1 MSISGYKISFS
12 SLVSPR
18 MISTRRHLQYASGHI
33 ELGMFKEAAA
43 ELEAIKP
50 SDQVLPA
57 VISVR
62 IDLHMHAKQW
72 NQVIIF
78 AKELSRLTP
87 EDDKGWISHAFAL
100 RELELIEE
108 AQAVLQEAELLHW
121 EKCGVL
127 HYNLA
132 CYACLLGNKPEA
144 KRRLA
149 IAVKMDKAWKQSA
162 LEDPDLK
169 AMRSVIVAMK

>member
-1 MSISGYKISFS
+1 
-12 SLVSPR
+12 

-33 ELGMFKEAAA
+33 ELGMFKEAVA

-50 SDQVLPA
+50 ADRPLPA

-62 IDLHMHAKQW
+62 IELHMAAKQW
-72 NQVIIF
+72 NRVITF
-78 AKELSRLTP
+78 AQELIRLAP
-87 EDDKGWISHAFAL
+87 EEDKGWITHAYAL
-100 RELELIEE
+100 RELEQIEE
-108 AQAVLQEAELLHW
+108 AQTVLLAAEPLHGK
-121 EKCGVL
+121 KCGVL

-144 KRRLA
+144 KRRLK
-149 IAVKMDKAWKQSA
+149 IAFKQDKAWKQSA

-169 AMRSVIVAMK
+169 AMRSIIVAMK

>member
-1 MSISGYKISFS
+1 
-12 SLVSPR
+12 

-33 ELGMFKEAAA
+33 ELGMFKEAVA
-43 ELEAIKP
+43 ELAAINP
-50 SDQVLPA
+50 SDQILPA
-57 VISVR
+57 VISVH

-72 NQVIIF
+72 NQVITF
-78 AKELSRLTP
+78 SQELVRVTP

-100 RELELIEE
+100 RELERIEE
-108 AQAVLQEAELLHW
+108 AQIVLLEAESHLKT
-121 EKCGVL
+121 KCGIL

-144 KRRLA
+144 KRRLLTA
-149 IAVKMDKAWKQSA
+149 FKLDKAWKQSA

-169 AMRSVIVAMK
+169 AMRAMITAMK

>member
-1 MSISGYKISFS
+1 
-12 SLVSPR
+12 

-33 ELGMFKEAAA
+33 ELGMFKEAVT

-50 SDQVLPA
+50 ADQPLPA

-72 NQVIIF
+72 NRVITF
-78 AKELSRLTP
+78 AQKLTECTP

-100 RELELIEE
+100 REQEHIEE
-108 AQAVLQEAELLHW
+108 AQTVLLEAELHVGK
-121 EKCGVL
+121 KCGVL

-144 KRRLA
+144 KRRLVTA
-149 IAVKMDKAWKQSA
+149 FKMDKSWKQEA

-169 AMRSVIVAMK
+169 AMRSMITAMK